1 MDICAV
7 IAAVLAAALLI
18 ALLKLYSVCRSLRE
32 IREDFAEKLAEDT
45 NTQITV
51 SSSDKS
57 VRELAQALNLQLET
71 LRSER
76 LKLSSGDAE
85 LKSAITNISH
95 DIRTPLTAISGYLD
109 LLEEE
114 EKSETVS
121 RYIAVIHERTSAL
134 KTLTE
139 ELFRY
144 SVVSATSGE
153 LELER
158 LSLNDALEQGLAA
171 SYGAFAQRG
180 IVPVVKLPDTAVYRS
195 LDRTALGRIIG
206 NILNNAAK
214 YSDGDL
220 RVTLE
225 ENGLMSFE
233 NSAHEMS
240 RLDAGRLF
248 DRFYTVESAHNSTG
262 LGLSIAKLLTEK
274 MGGTISADH
283 ADGRLRISVLFPGK

>member
-18 ALLKLYSVCRSLRE
+18 ALLKLHFMRRSLRE

-71 LRSER
+71 LRSEH

-109 LLEEE
+109 LLEAE

-121 RYIAVIHERTSAL
+121 RYIAVIRERTAAL

-153 LELER
+153 LELGW

-180 IVPVVKLPDTAVYRS
+180 IVPVVELPATAVYRS

-248 DRFYTVESAHNSTG
+248 DRFYTVESARNSTG